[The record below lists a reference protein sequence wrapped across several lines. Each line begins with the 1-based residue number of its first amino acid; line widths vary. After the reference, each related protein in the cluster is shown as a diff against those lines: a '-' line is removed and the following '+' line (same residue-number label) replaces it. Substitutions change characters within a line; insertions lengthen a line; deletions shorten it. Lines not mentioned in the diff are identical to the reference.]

1 MENETSIG
9 QPIPTAVLTP
19 TEIISQADTAHRTS
33 QQTNPVAINR
43 LELPTPATNLF
54 VEMMFAPIG
63 FWASVS
69 ASYFRLFELS
79 VQDRSALQRHH

>member
-19 TEIISQADTAHRTS
+19 TEIIAQADTAARTS
-33 QQTNPVAINR
+33 QQTNPLATNG
-43 LELPTPATNLF
+43 LDFPAPATNLF

-63 FWASVS
+63 FWAWVS
-69 ASYFRLFELS
+69 ASYFRLFDL
-79 VQDRSALQRHH
+79 QDPTDRQRYH